1 MNQQSYPHSNAV
13 TPPFL
18 SWMGANFHRLPVEI
32 QNFYLMLST
41 YLQVLSDSKSPLPTL
56 DDFAERINQEHQ
68 QCLESPKTAL
78 IHARNAGEWLLHVQA
93 QLSAENWQVWF
104 NEHFTFSQQTAAM
117 YMQIAKKMPGVNPG
131 VFSSAIDSN
140 PKPAKTLVFP
150 IIPVK
155 PILPDYA
162 TDEVKIVSPKLPQIA
177 PQNPD
182 PLPNVET
189 RYGTSLPGFE
199 MILTPS
205 DSEIS
210 AESSPLKNS
219 PIQEK
224 LEVLESPVT
233 RITIN
238 PKESIIDVEFTS
250 INPPEPPPVD
260 LPKPAKKTSEL
271 IKLMIPGVVVPK
283 ARPRVTS
290 NGTYLPPR
298 YRAWRNHAEVEIYR
312 QISEQNITHKF
323 PLRKAAIVIRLL
335 GNHRTNSDIDNLAGA
350 CLDALTLNGAGVL
363 IDDRLSCL
371 PQLSVEFDPDAKET
385 GVYIEIEPL

>member
-1 MNQQSYPHSNAV
+1 MNQPSNPHANAL
-13 TPPFL
+13 TLPFF
-18 SWMGANFHRLPVEI
+18 SWMGANYHRLPVEI

-41 YLQVLSDSKSPLPTL
+41 YLQILSDSQVLPTL

-68 QCLESPKTAL
+68 KCLDTPQTSL

-93 QLSAENWQVWF
+93 QLSPEHWQVWF
-104 NEHFTFSQQTAAM
+104 NEHFKFSPQTAAM
-117 YMQIAKKMPGVNPG
+117 YMQIAKKMPGVNPS
-131 VFSSAIDSN
+131 VFSSTIDSN
-140 PKPAKTLVFP
+140 PNPSKTLVF
-150 IIPVK
+150 PVK
-155 PILPDYA
+155 PILPDDQPQNS
-162 TDEVKIVSPKLPQIA
+162 TNEVKTLSPKSPQIA
-177 PQNPD
+177 PQNLIPQ
-182 PLPNVET
+182 PPVET
-189 RYGTSLPGFE
+189 SHGSSLPGFE
-199 MILTPS
+199 MILTG
-205 DSEIS
+205 
-210 AESSPLKNS
+210 ESPTLKNS
-219 PIQEK
+219 PIPEK
-224 LEVLESPVT
+224 PEILESPVT

-238 PKESIIDVEFTS
+238 PKESIIDVEFTP
-250 INPPEPPPVD
+250 INPPEPEPIEP
-260 LPKPAKKTSEL
+260 PKPAKKTAEV

-298 YRAWRNHAEVEIYR
+298 YRAWRNRAEVEIYR

-371 PQLSVEFDPDAKET
+371 PQLSVEFDPDSKKT

>member
-1 MNQQSYPHSNAV
+1 
-13 TPPFL
+13 
-18 SWMGANFHRLPVEI
+18 MGANYHRLPVEI

-41 YLQVLSDSKSPLPTL
+41 YLQILSDSQVLPTL

-68 QCLESPKTAL
+68 KCLDTPQTSL

-93 QLSAENWQVWF
+93 QLSPEHWQVWF
-104 NEHFTFSQQTAAM
+104 NEHFTFSPQTAAM

-140 PKPAKTLVFP
+140 PNPSKTLVF
-150 IIPVK
+150 PVK
-155 PILPDYA
+155 PILPDA
-162 TDEVKIVSPKLPQIA
+162 QPQNSTNEVKTISPKSPQIA
-177 PQNPD
+177 PQKPD
-182 PLPNVET
+182 FPVQNVET
-189 RYGTSLPGFE
+189 RLGEAMPKAIGASLPGFE
-199 MILTPS
+199 MILTG
-205 DSEIS
+205 
-210 AESSPLKNS
+210 ESPTLKNS
-219 PIQEK
+219 PIPEK
-224 LEVLESPVT
+224 PEVLESPVT

-238 PKESIIDVEFTS
+238 PKESIIDVEVTP
-250 INPPEPPPVD
+250 INPPEPAPIEPQ
-260 LPKPAKKTSEL
+260 KPAKKTAEL

-298 YRAWRNHAEVEIYR
+298 YRAWRNRAEVEIYR

-371 PQLSVEFDPDAKET
+371 PQLSVEFDPDSKQT